1 VLWIFKSGDSIVHF
15 DKYNLLSPE
24 AEKAEANIPNFI
36 SQQRVTLP
44 NGKYDVEL
52 SIRDFN
58 SKEPATKIAQ
68 HIDINF
74 DPTKVQLSDIEML
87 ESIGTTKA
95 NTIFSKCGYE
105 LIPYAN
111 NFFPQDMDTMR
122 FYAEVYNA
130 ATTGNENFLIRYFL
144 TENNGRRVL
153 DDWTVT
159 KRESA
164 KEVNLLLAQF
174 PLQNLPS
181 GNYELTVDIVSKDN
195 HLLARRTVMTQRS
208 NQMRKPVPTDNFS
221 DIDITNTFVSNIT
234 NSDTLVELISVLY
247 PISDQLELRIEDHL
261 LDQRDVK
268 AMQHFLYYF
277 WSKRDNAKPEDA
289 WQKYMIEV
297 EKTNNSFGSI
307 NLKGYR
313 SDRGRVYLQ
322 YGPPDQ
328 IAEDFHDPTSWPYQI
343 WQYYKL
349 GNQTN
354 RKFVFYNTELGT
366 TNFRL
371 LHSTATGELSE
382 PAWDLVLHGRSQQ
395 FGTDIDQQNA
405 VDTYGGTKPK
415 DNFNN
420 PK

>member
-1 VLWIFKSGDSIVHF
+1 
-15 DKYNLLSPE
+15 
-24 AEKAEANIPNFI
+24 
-36 SQQRVTLP
+36 
-44 NGKYDVEL
+44 
-52 SIRDFN
+52 
-58 SKEPATKIAQ
+58 
-68 HIDINF
+68 
-74 DPTKVQLSDIEML
+74 
-87 ESIGTTKA
+87 
-95 NTIFSKCGYE
+95 
-105 LIPYAN
+105 
-111 NFFPQDMDTMR
+111 
-122 FYAEVYNA
+122 
-130 ATTGNENFLIRYFL
+130 
-144 TENNGRRVL
+144 
-153 DDWTVT
+153 
-159 KRESA
+159 
-164 KEVNLLLAQF
+164 
-174 PLQNLPS
+174 
-181 GNYELTVDIVSKDN
+181 
-195 HLLARRTVMTQRS
+195 
-208 NQMRKPVPTDNFS
+208 MRKPVPTDNFS